1 MRLATDDH
9 REEGL
14 AAATA
19 VNTMPRRSWRVPPT
33 QGSLRLEQVLVLP
46 RALVGVGVAVMAWL
60 VPDTSPVGLLV
71 CAAYFVAVSA
81 WAHRALADAP
91 DDRRPFLWTS
101 VADAIG
107 CLAVFALLAPSP
119 EAPAVILFPLLAFEL
134 GLKYCVR
141 GTAAAL
147 VLLAGSMAIRSAY
160 RADEFGMTPR
170 VWLIFVMIAVTG
182 ALLGLAGVLRSQD
195 RAWRQAE
202 EDRRRLAD
210 LLRGTVQATLDE
222 VEIST
227 SPQQRAD
234 LLALVE
240 QACARPELGSEI
252 TRRLAKALVPASD
265 TGPLSA
271 RETEI
276 LELVASGRSDR
287 DIAGR
292 LFLSRGTVRVHV
304 SNIVRKLEVSDRAA
318 AVAWYHERHPE
329 VAPSD
334 G

>member
-1 MRLATDDH
+1 M
-9 REEGL
+9 
-14 AAATA
+14 
-19 VNTMPRRSWRVPPT
+19 
-33 QGSLRLEQVLVLP
+33 
-46 RALVGVGVAVMAWL
+46 
-60 VPDTSPVGLLV
+60 
-71 CAAYFVAVSA
+71 
-81 WAHRALADAP
+81 
-91 DDRRPFLWTS
+91 
-101 VADAIG
+101 
-107 CLAVFALLAPSP
+107 
-119 EAPAVILFPLLAFEL
+119 
-134 GLKYCVR
+134 R
-141 GTAAAL
+141 GTAVAL
-147 VLLAGSMAIRSAY
+147 VLLAGSMATRSAY

-170 VWLIFVMIAVTG
+170 VWLILVMIAVTG

-210 LLRGTVQATLDE
+210 LLRGTVQAALDE

-318 AVAWYHERHPE
+318 AVAWYRERHPE
-329 VAPSD
+329 AAPSD